1 MKRLTVNR
9 VAGAGVRANLR
20 EYLGLSAGI
29 LAAIFL
35 TCTVVLTLL
44 AVYDGREAE
53 LERKYGRQDAF
64 VYDAGP
70 ETGAELLRQGLAA
83 ETGTLYYLGRSGDC
97 AVGYYDAGGA
107 ALANRQLWSGRMPT
121 APGELAVELELLDK
135 LFPEAEL
142 GDSVSLEIQPIDGAK
157 ETRTYTLVGVV
168 LSQGQ
173 LSDEELR
180 ADLPKRE
187 NVGLPQ
193 LFVSAAEPPF
203 ATGRNLRILLLR
215 YAKGVTLNDVTAAAG
230 GLPVFRISLWGWF
243 YFGPAEHMEDM
254 GTLEYLANYEGFGI
268 LILLLGGSL
277 LLFSMLGV
285 AAALGSQLSRK
296 REEIAMLRAVGATRR
311 QIRRIFGR
319 ESLLLA
325 LLLSPLGVGAAVL
338 AVYGLCTLA
347 PDSLRFWLPPLALI
361 PMLALSFLFVLLASF
376 LPLLRASRTR
386 PMSLIRDTETLRKA
400 KRFRPKASF
409 RPARLMA
416 LRRLRLHPV
425 RQLGICLLTG
435 LLCLMSFAGVL
446 LGGEAIRAILP
457 RENEP
462 DLYLYGG
469 ADMIGFGM
477 PDDLRTSLPLISL
490 SEADL
495 AQIRALPG
503 VSALRTRYRTVVLL
517 TDRPEG
523 NYLEQ
528 CAKNT
533 IFYTFNQSGADA
545 PGVRAAMELLELETP
560 PFALPVL
567 LTDEPERYVPNLTA
581 GAIDRAAL
589 DAGREVLLCL
599 PDYYVGRNEYGDPA
613 ISMMPQPADEGW
625 LHISNDS
632 FASGQVLSLC
642 QLCDDPE
649 ADDHLASRS
658 EAEYLCLYRQAE
670 RCQATVKVG
679 GLISSQFVGV
689 EPRNGYQEPQLITT
703 PAGFRALGLR
713 LGVLEDIN
721 VFLKPGT
728 DEATCAYDFGRLERI
743 AARVGTLNVYNN
755 AAGRAE
761 NRQKGQAGLIAIAA
775 IVGLLIWFSVR
786 VVAGTGIRQ
795 MEAERRT
802 IGTLRA
808 VGMSGSVLRA
818 GYGLQSAIQVGVGWL
833 LAAAVCLLLSTKI
846 VENTV
851 KETLPLAFLSQLL
864 IALLTALLCW
874 ASIAR
879 RSRRL
884 LRRSV
889 IENIREV
896 G

>member
-53 LERKYGRQDAF
+53 LEREYGRQDAF

-107 ALANRQLWSGRMPT
+107 ALANRQLWSGRMPE
-121 APGELAVELELLDK
+121 APGELALELDLLDK

-142 GDSVSLEIQPIDGAK
+142 GDSVSLEIQPIEGAK

-180 ADLPKRE
+180 ASLPKRE

-215 YAKGVTLNDVTAAAG
+215 FAKGAGLNDVTAAAG
-230 GLPVFRISLWGWF
+230 GRPVFRISLWGWF
-243 YFGPAEHMEDM
+243 YFGPAQHMEDM
-254 GTLEYLANYEGFGI
+254 GTLEYLANYDGFGV
-268 LILLLGGSL
+268 LALLLGGSL

-285 AAALGSQLSRK
+285 TAALGSQLSRK

-338 AVYGLCTLA
+338 AVRGLCTLV

-361 PMLALSFLFVLLASF
+361 PMLALSFLFILLASF

-400 KRFRPKASF
+400 RRFRPKAVF

-425 RQLGICLLTG
+425 RQLGICLLTW

-462 DLYLYGG
+462 DLYLYDG
-469 ADMIGFGM
+469 ANEIVFAM
-477 PDDLRTSLPLISL
+477 PDDLRTPIPLISL
-490 SEADL
+490 SDADL

-503 VSALRTRYRTVVLL
+503 VSSLRTQYRTTVLL
-517 TDRPEG
+517 TDQPEG
-523 NYLEQ
+523 DYLGQ
-528 CAKNT
+528 CAKNG
-533 IFYTFNQSGADA
+533 IFYTANESGADA
-545 PGVRAAMELLELETP
+545 PGVRAAMELLDLETP
-560 PFALPVL
+560 PFTLSVL
-567 LTDEPERYVPNLTA
+567 LTDEPERYTQNLTD

-589 DAGREVLLCL
+589 DDGREVLLSL
-599 PDYYVGRNEYGDPA
+599 PDYYVGKNEYGDPA

-625 LHISNDS
+625 LHITNDS
-632 FASGQVLSLC
+632 FLPGQMLSLC
-642 QLCDDPE
+642 QLCAE
-649 ADDHLASRS
+649 AEDGATTRS
-658 EAEYLCLYRQAE
+658 KAEYLSLYRQAE

-679 GLISSQFVGV
+679 GLISSLFVGDG
-689 EPRNGYQEPQLITT
+689 PIYGYQEPQLITT

-743 AARVGTLNVYNN
+743 AARVGTLNVYNQIKD
-755 AAGRAE
+755 RAE
-761 NRQKGQAGLIAIAA
+761 SRRKGQAGLIAIAA
-775 IVGLLIWFSVR
+775 VVGLLIWFSVR

-818 GYGLQSAIQVGVGWL
+818 GYGLQSAVQVGVGWL
-833 LAAAVCLLLSTKI
+833 LAAVVCLLVSMRI

-851 KETLPLAFLSQLL
+851 RETLPLAFLAQLL

>member
-9 VAGAGVRANLR
+9 VAGAGVRANLW
-20 EYLGLSAGI
+20 EYLGLSAGT

-64 VYDAGP
+64 VYDARP

-83 ETGTLYYLGRSGDC
+83 ETGMLYYLGRSGDC

-107 ALANRQLWSGRMPT
+107 ALANRQLWSGRMPE
-121 APGELAVELELLDK
+121 APGELALELDLLDK

-142 GDSVSLEIQPIDGAK
+142 GDSVSLEIQPIEGAK

-180 ADLPKRE
+180 ASLPKRE

-215 YAKGVTLNDVTAAAG
+215 FAKGAGLNDVTAAAG

-254 GTLEYLANYEGFGI
+254 GTLEYLANYDGFGV
-268 LILLLGGSL
+268 LALLLGGSL

-285 AAALGSQLSRK
+285 TAALGSQLSRK

-338 AVYGLCTLA
+338 AVYGLCRLA

-361 PMLALSFLFVLLASF
+361 PMLALSFLFILLASF

-400 KRFRPKASF
+400 RRFRPKAVF

-425 RQLGICLLTG
+425 RQLGICLLTW

-462 DLYLYGG
+462 DLYLYDG
-469 ADMIGFGM
+469 ANEIVFAM

-503 VSALRTRYRTVVLL
+503 VSSLRTQYRTTVLL
-517 TDRPEG
+517 TDQPEG
-523 NYLEQ
+523 GYLGQ
-528 CAKNT
+528 CAKNG
-533 IFYTFNQSGADA
+533 IFYTANQSGADA
-545 PGVRAAMELLELETP
+545 PGVRAAMELLDLETP
-560 PFALPVL
+560 PYTLSVL
-567 LTDEPERYVPNLTA
+567 LTDEPERYTQNLTD

-589 DAGREVLLCL
+589 DDGREVLLSL

-625 LHISNDS
+625 LHITNDS
-632 FASGQVLSLC
+632 FLPGQMLSLC
-642 QLCDDPE
+642 QLCAE
-649 ADDHLASRS
+649 AEDGATTRS
-658 EAEYLCLYRQAE
+658 KAEYLNLYRQAE
-670 RCQATVKVG
+670 HCQATVKVG
-679 GLISSQFVGV
+679 GLISSLFVGDG
-689 EPRNGYQEPQLITT
+689 PIYGYQEPQLITT

-713 LGVLEDIN
+713 LGVLELTN
-721 VFLKPGT
+721 VYLEPGT

-743 AARVGTLNVYNN
+743 AARLGNLHVYNQIE
-755 AAGRAE
+755 ARAE
-761 NRQKGQAGLIAIAA
+761 SRQKGQAGLIAIAA
-775 IVGLLIWFSVR
+775 VVGLLIWFSVR

-818 GYGLQSAIQVGVGWL
+818 GYGLQSAVQVGVGWL
-833 LAAAVCLLLSTKI
+833 LAAVVCLLVSMRI

-851 KETLPLAFLSQLL
+851 RETLPLAFLAQLL
-864 IALLTALLCW
+864 VALLTALLCW

>member
-107 ALANRQLWSGRMPT
+107 ALANRQLWSGRMPE
-121 APGELAVELELLDK
+121 APGELALELDLLDK

-157 ETRTYTLVGVV
+157 ETRSYTLVGVV
-168 LSQGQ
+168 LSQGS
-173 LSDEELR
+173 LSDEELQT
-180 ADLPKRE
+180 ALPKRE

-203 ATGRNLRILLLR
+203 ATGRALRILLLR

-254 GTLEYLANYEGFGI
+254 GTLEYLANYDGFGV
-268 LILLLGGSL
+268 LALLLGGSL

-285 AAALGSQLSRK
+285 TAALGSQLSRK

-400 KRFRPKASF
+400 RRFRPKALF

-416 LRRLRLHPV
+416 LRRLGLHPV

-457 RENEP
+457 KEDEP
-462 DLYLYGG
+462 DLYLYDG
-469 ADMIGFGM
+469 ADTIVFAM
-477 PDDLRTSLPLISL
+477 PDDLRTSIPLISL
-490 SEADL
+490 SDADL
-495 AQIRALPG
+495 AQIRVLPG
-503 VSALRTRYRTVVLL
+503 VSSLRTQYRTVVLL

-523 NYLEQ
+523 DYLEQ
-528 CAKNT
+528 CAKSG
-533 IFYTFNQSGADA
+533 IFLMSNRSGANA

-560 PFALPVL
+560 PFTLPVL
-567 LTDEPERYVPNLTA
+567 LTDEPERYAPNLTA

-589 DAGREVLLCL
+589 DAGQEVLLCL
-599 PDYYVGRNEYGDPA
+599 PDYYVGKNEHGNA
-613 ISMMPQPADEGW
+613 IAMMPQYAEEGW

-632 FASGQVLSLC
+632 FLPGQALSLC
-642 QLCDDPE
+642 QLCAE
-649 ADDHLASRS
+649 AEDGATTRS
-658 EAEYLCLYRQAE
+658 KAEYLNLYRQAE

-679 GLISSQFVGV
+679 GLLSSLFVGV
-689 EPRNGYQEPQLITT
+689 EPIYGYQEPQLITT
-703 PAGFRALGLR
+703 PAGFRAMGLR
-713 LGVLEDIN
+713 LGKLFDLD
-721 VFLKPGT
+721 VFLEPGT

-743 AARVGTLNVYNN
+743 AARGGTLYVYNQIE
-755 AAGRAE
+755 ARAE
-761 NRQKGQAGLIAIAA
+761 SRRKGQAGLIAIAA
-775 IVGLLIWFSVR
+775 VVGLLIWFSVR

-833 LAAAVCLLLSTKI
+833 LAAVVCLLLTMRI

-851 KETLPLAFLSQLL
+851 RETLPLAFLAQLL
-864 IALLTALLCW
+864 VALLTALLCQ
-874 ASIAR
+874 AAIAR

>member
-1 MKRLTVNR
+1 MKKLTLNR

-53 LERKYGRQDAF
+53 LDRKYGRQDAF

-70 ETGAELLRQGLAA
+70 ETGAELLRQSLAA
-83 ETGTLYYLGRSGDC
+83 ETGTLYYLARSGDC

-107 ALANRQLWSGRMPT
+107 ALANRQLWSGRMPE

-135 LFPEAEL
+135 LFPQAEL
-142 GDSVSLEIQPIDGAK
+142 GDSVSLELQPIDGAK
-157 ETRTYTLVGVV
+157 ETRSYTLVGVV

-180 ADLPKRE
+180 ASLPKRE

-203 ATGRNLRILLLR
+203 ATGRAVRILLLR
-215 YAKGVTLNDVTAAAG
+215 FAKGVTLNDVTAAAG

-243 YFGPAEHMEDM
+243 YFGPAQHVEDM
-254 GTLEYLANYEGFGI
+254 GTLEYLANYDGFGV
-268 LILLLGGSL
+268 LALLLGGSL

-285 AAALGSQLSRK
+285 TAALGSQLSRK

-338 AVYGLCTLA
+338 AVRGLCTLA

-361 PMLALSFLFVLLASF
+361 PMLALSFLFILLASF
-376 LPLLRASRTR
+376 LPLLRASRTG
-386 PMSLIRDTETLRKA
+386 PMGLIRDVETLRKA

-446 LGGEAIRAILP
+446 VGGEAIRAILP

-462 DLYLYGG
+462 DLHLYDG
-469 ADMIGFGM
+469 ANRIVFVI

-503 VSALRTRYRTVVLL
+503 VSSLRRQYRTTVLL

-523 NYLEQ
+523 DYLEQ
-528 CAKNT
+528 CAKNG
-533 IFYTFNQSGADA
+533 IFYTANESGADA
-545 PGVRAAMELLELETP
+545 PGVRAAMELLDLETQ
-560 PFALPVL
+560 PFTLSVL
-567 LTDEPERYVPNLTA
+567 LTDEPERYLPNLTD

-589 DAGREVLLCL
+589 DDGREVLLSL

-625 LHISNDS
+625 LHITNDS
-632 FASGQVLSLC
+632 FLPGQALSLC
-642 QLCDDPE
+642 QFCDE
-649 ADDHLASRS
+649 AEDGAPVSRS
-658 EAEYLCLYRQAE
+658 KAEYLRLYQQAE
-670 RCQATVKVG
+670 RCQAAVKVG
-679 GLISSQFVGV
+679 GLISSLLVGV
-689 EPRNGYQEPQLITT
+689 ETIYGYQEPQLITT
-703 PAGFRALGLR
+703 PAGFRAMGLR
-713 LGVLEDIN
+713 LGKLFDLGLFLE
-721 VFLKPGT
+721 PGT

-743 AARVGTLNVYNN
+743 AARVGTLHVYNQIE
-755 AAGRAE
+755 ARAE
-761 NRQKGQAGLIAIAA
+761 SRQKGQAGLIAIAA
-775 IVGLLIWFSVR
+775 VVGLLIWFSVR

-808 VGMSGSVLRA
+808 LGMSGGVLRA
-818 GYGLQSAIQVGVGWL
+818 GYGLQNAIQVGVGWL
-833 LAAAVCLLLSTKI
+833 LAAAVCLLLSMRI

-851 KETLPLAFLSQLL
+851 KETLPLAFLAQLL

>member
-53 LERKYGRQDAF
+53 LEREYGRQDAF

-70 ETGAELLRQGLAA
+70 ETEAELLRQGLAA

-107 ALANRQLWSGRMPT
+107 ALANRQLWSGRMPE
-121 APGELAVELELLDK
+121 APGELALELELLDK

-142 GDSVSLEIQPIDGAK
+142 GDNVSLEIQPIEGAK

-168 LSQGQ
+168 LSQGS

-193 LFVSAAEPPF
+193 LFVSASEPPF
-203 ATGRNLRILLLR
+203 ATGRTLRILLLR
-215 YAKGVTLNDVTAAAG
+215 FANGVTLNDVTAAAG
-230 GLPVFRISLWGWF
+230 GLPVFRISIWGWF
-243 YFGPAEHMEDM
+243 YFGPAQHMEDM
-254 GTLEYLANYEGFGI
+254 GTLEYLANFDGFGV
-268 LILLLGGSL
+268 LILLLGVSL

-285 AAALGSQLSRK
+285 TAALGSQLSRK

-325 LLLSPLGVGAAVL
+325 LLLAPLGVGAAVL
-338 AVYGLCTLA
+338 AVRGLCTLA

-361 PMLALSFLFVLLASF
+361 PMLALSFLFILLASF

-400 KRFRPKASF
+400 RRFRPKPSF

-462 DLYLYGG
+462 DFSATNG
-469 ADMIGFGM
+469 DNETGFVM

-490 SEADL
+490 SDADL

-503 VSALRTRYRTVVLL
+503 VSSLRTQYRTVVLL
-517 TDRPEG
+517 TDQPEG
-523 NYLEQ
+523 DYLGQ
-528 CAKNT
+528 CAKNA
-533 IFYTFNQSGADA
+533 IFYMFNQSGANA
-545 PGVRAAMELLELETP
+545 PGVRAAMELLDLETP

-599 PDYYVGRNEYGDPA
+599 PDYYMGKNEYGDA

-632 FASGQVLSLC
+632 FLPGQALSLC
-642 QLCDDPE
+642 QLCAE
-649 ADDHLASRS
+649 AEDGGTTRS
-658 EAEYLCLYRQAE
+658 KAEYLALYRQAE

-679 GLISSQFVGV
+679 GLISSLYVGAKTIY
-689 EPRNGYQEPQLITT
+689 GYQEPQLVTT

-713 LGVLEDIN
+713 LGVLEEIN
-721 VFLKPGT
+721 VFLEPGT

-743 AARVGTLNVYNN
+743 AARVGTLHVYNRIE
-755 AAGRAE
+755 ARAE
-761 NRQKGQAGLIAIAA
+761 SRQKGEAGLIAIAA
-775 IVGLLIWFSVR
+775 VVGLLIWFSVR

-818 GYGLQSAIQVGVGWL
+818 GYGLQSAVQVGVGWL
-833 LAAAVCLLLSTKI
+833 LAAVVCLPVSTLI

-851 KETLPLAFLSQLL
+851 KETLPLAFLAQLL
-864 IALLTALLCW
+864 VALLTALLCW

>member
-1 MKRLTVNR
+1 MKKLTLNR
-9 VAGAGVRANLR
+9 VAGAGIRANR
-20 EYLGLSAGI
+20 RDYLGLGAGI
-29 LAAIFL
+29 LAAIIL

-44 AVYDGREAE
+44 AVYDGHEAKLDREF
-53 LERKYGRQDAF
+53 GRQDAF

-70 ETGAELLRQGLAA
+70 ETGASLRRQGLAS
-83 ETGTLYYLGRSGDC
+83 ETGTLYYLGRSEDC

-121 APGELAVELELLDK
+121 APGELAVELDLLDK

-168 LSQGQ
+168 LSQGE
-173 LSDEELR
+173 LSDEKLR
-180 ADLPKRE
+180 TDFPKRE

-203 ATGRNLRILLLR
+203 ATGRTVRILLLR
-215 YAKGVTLNDVTAAAG
+215 FANGAGLNEVTAAAG
-230 GLPVFRISLWGWF
+230 GLPVFRISIWGWF

-254 GTLEYLANYEGFGI
+254 GTLEYLASYDGFGFGI

-285 AAALGSQLSRK
+285 TAALGSQLSRK

-338 AVYGLCTLA
+338 AVRGLCALA
-347 PDSLRFWLPPLALI
+347 PDSLRFWLPSLALI

-400 KRFRPKASF
+400 RRFRPKAHF

-462 DLYLYGG
+462 DLSAMNG
-469 ADMIGFGM
+469 DHETVFGVT
-477 PDDLRTSLPLISL
+477 DDLRTPIPLISL
-490 SEADL
+490 SDADL

-503 VSALRTRYRTVVLL
+503 VSSLRTQYRTVVLL

-528 CAKNT
+528 CAKNGIYFST
-533 IFYTFNQSGADA
+533 NRSSADS
-545 PGVRAAMELLELETP
+545 PGVRAAMKLLDLDAP
-560 PFALPVL
+560 PVTLPVL
-567 LTDEPERYVPNLTA
+567 LTDEPERYAPNLTD

-625 LHISNDS
+625 LHISNDA

-642 QLCDDPE
+642 Q
-649 ADDHLASRS
+649 
-658 EAEYLCLYRQAE
+658 
-670 RCQATVKVG
+670 
-679 GLISSQFVGV
+679 
-689 EPRNGYQEPQLITT
+689 
-703 PAGFRALGLR
+703 
-713 LGVLEDIN
+713 
-721 VFLKPGT
+721 
-728 DEATCAYDFGRLERI
+728 
-743 AARVGTLNVYNN
+743 
-755 AAGRAE
+755 
-761 NRQKGQAGLIAIAA
+761 
-775 IVGLLIWFSVR
+775 
-786 VVAGTGIRQ
+786 
-795 MEAERRT
+795 
-802 IGTLRA
+802 
-808 VGMSGSVLRA
+808 
-818 GYGLQSAIQVGVGWL
+818 
-833 LAAAVCLLLSTKI
+833 
-846 VENTV
+846 
-851 KETLPLAFLSQLL
+851 
-864 IALLTALLCW
+864 
-874 ASIAR
+874 
-879 RSRRL
+879 
-884 LRRSV
+884 
-889 IENIREV
+889 
-896 G
+896 

>member
-53 LERKYGRQDAF
+53 LEREYGRQDAF

-107 ALANRQLWSGRMPT
+107 ALANRQLWSGRMPE
-121 APGELAVELELLDK
+121 APGELALELDLLDK

-142 GDSVSLEIQPIDGAK
+142 GDSVSLEIQPIEGAK

-173 LSDEELR
+173 LSDESLR
-180 ADLPKRE
+180 ASLSNRE

-203 ATGRNLRILLLR
+203 ATGRALRILLLR

-254 GTLEYLANYEGFGI
+254 GTLEYLANYDGFGV
-268 LILLLGGSL
+268 LALLLGGSL

-285 AAALGSQLSRK
+285 TAALGSQLSRK

-325 LLLSPLGVGAAVL
+325 LLLTPLGVGAAVL

-361 PMLALSFLFVLLASF
+361 PMLALSFLFILLASF

-400 KRFRPKASF
+400 RRFRPKAVF

-425 RQLGICLLTG
+425 RQLGICLLTW

-462 DLYLYGG
+462 DLYLYDG
-469 ADMIGFGM
+469 ANEIVFAM
-477 PDDLRTSLPLISL
+477 PDDLRTPIPLISL
-490 SEADL
+490 SDADL

-503 VSALRTRYRTVVLL
+503 VSSLRTQYRTTVLL
-517 TDRPEG
+517 TDQPEG
-523 NYLEQ
+523 DYLGQ
-528 CAKNT
+528 CAKNG
-533 IFYTFNQSGADA
+533 IFYTANESGADA
-545 PGVRAAMELLELETP
+545 PGVRAAMELLDLETP
-560 PFALPVL
+560 PFTLSVL
-567 LTDEPERYVPNLTA
+567 LTDEPERYTQNLTD

-589 DAGREVLLCL
+589 DDGREVLLSL

-625 LHISNDS
+625 LHITNDS
-632 FASGQVLSLC
+632 FLPGQMLSLC
-642 QLCDDPE
+642 QLCAE
-649 ADDHLASRS
+649 AEDGATTRS
-658 EAEYLCLYRQAE
+658 KAEYLSLYRQAE

-679 GLISSQFVGV
+679 GLISSLFVGDG
-689 EPRNGYQEPQLITT
+689 PIYGYQEPQLITT

-713 LGVLEDIN
+713 LGVLELTN
-721 VFLKPGT
+721 VFLEPGT

-743 AARVGTLNVYNN
+743 AARLGNLHVYNMIE
-755 AAGRAE
+755 ARAE
-761 NRQKGQAGLIAIAA
+761 SRQKGQAGLIAIAA
-775 IVGLLIWFSVR
+775 VVGLLIWFSVR

-818 GYGLQSAIQVGVGWL
+818 GYGLQSAVQVGVGWL
-833 LAAAVCLLLSTKI
+833 LAAVVCLLLTMRI

-851 KETLPLAFLSQLL
+851 RETLPLAFLAQLL
-864 IALLTALLCW
+864 VALLTALLCQ
-874 ASIAR
+874 AAIAR

>member
-1 MKRLTVNR
+1 MKQLTINR

-44 AVYDGREAE
+44 AVYAGREAE
-53 LERKYGRQDAF
+53 LEREYGRQDAF

-83 ETGTLYYLGRSGDC
+83 ETGTLYYLGRGGDC

-107 ALANRQLWSGRMPT
+107 ALANRQLWSGRMPE
-121 APGELAVELELLDK
+121 APGELALELELLDK

-157 ETRTYTLVGVV
+157 ETRSYTLVGVV
-168 LSQGQ
+168 LGQGQ
-173 LSDEELR
+173 LSDEELHTQ
-180 ADLPKRE
+180 LPGHE

-203 ATGRNLRILLLR
+203 ATGRAVRILLLR
-215 YAKGVTLNDVTAAAG
+215 FAKGAGLNEVTAAAG

-243 YFGPAEHMEDM
+243 YFGPDEHMEDM
-254 GTLEYLANYEGFGI
+254 GTLEYLANYDGFGV
-268 LILLLGGSL
+268 LDLLLGGSL

-285 AAALGSQLSRK
+285 TAALGSQLSRK
-296 REEIAMLRAVGATRR
+296 REEIAMLRAVCATRR

-325 LLLSPLGVGAAVL
+325 LLLAPLGVGAAVL

-416 LRRLRLHPV
+416 LRRLRLHPI

-457 RENEP
+457 REDEP
-462 DLYLYGG
+462 DLFAMNG
-469 ADMIGFGM
+469 DNETGFLL
-477 PDDLRTSLPLISL
+477 PDDLRTALPLISL

-495 AQIRALPG
+495 AQLRALPG
-503 VSALRTRYRTVVLL
+503 VSALRTQYRTVVLL
-517 TDRPEG
+517 TEQPEG
-523 NYLEQ
+523 DYLGQ
-528 CAKNT
+528 CAKNW
-533 IFYTFNQSGADA
+533 IFYTSNQSGADA
-545 PGVRAAMELLELETP
+545 PGVRAAMEVLELETP

-567 LTDEPERYVPNLTA
+567 LTDEPERYAPNLTA
-581 GAIDRAAL
+581 GAIDRAVL

-625 LHISNDS
+625 LHITNDS
-632 FASGQVLSLC
+632 FLPGQMLSLC
-642 QLCDDPE
+642 QLCAE
-649 ADDHLASRS
+649 AEDGATTRS
-658 EAEYLCLYRQAE
+658 KAEYLNLYRQAE

-679 GLISSQFVGV
+679 GLISSLFVGDG
-689 EPRNGYQEPQLITT
+689 PIYGYQEPQLITT

-713 LGVLEDIN
+713 LGVLELTN
-721 VFLKPGT
+721 VYLEPGT

-743 AARVGTLNVYNN
+743 AARVGTLHVYNRME
-755 AAGRAE
+755 ARAE
-761 NRQKGQAGLIAIAA
+761 SRRKGQAGLIAIAA
-775 IVGLLIWFSVR
+775 VVGLLIWFSVR

-808 VGMSGSVLRA
+808 LGMSGSVLRA

-851 KETLPLAFLSQLL
+851 RETIPLAFLAQLL
-864 IALLTALLCW
+864 VALLAALLCW

>member
-44 AVYDGREAE
+44 AAYHGHEAK

-107 ALANRQLWSGRMPT
+107 ALANRQLWSGRMPE
-121 APGELAVELELLDK
+121 APGELALELDLLDK

-142 GDSVSLEIQPIDGAK
+142 GDSVSLEIQPIEGAK

-173 LSDEELR
+173 LSDESLR
-180 ADLPKRE
+180 TDLPNRE

-193 LFVSAAEPPF
+193 LFVSASEPPF
-203 ATGRNLRILLLR
+203 ATGRTLRILLLR
-215 YAKGVTLNDVTAAAG
+215 FANGVWLNEVTAAAG
-230 GLPVFRISLWGWF
+230 GLPVFRISIWGWF
-243 YFGPAEHMEDM
+243 YFGPAQHMEDM
-254 GTLEYLANYEGFGI
+254 GTLEYLANYDGFGI

-285 AAALGSQLSRK
+285 TAALGSQLSRK

-338 AVYGLCTLA
+338 AVRGLCTLV

-361 PMLALSFLFVLLASF
+361 PMLALSFLFILLASF

-400 KRFRPKASF
+400 RRFRPKALS

-457 RENEP
+457 RENDP
-462 DLYLYGG
+462 DFSATNG
-469 ADMIGFGM
+469 DKETGFGL
-477 PDDLRTSLPLISL
+477 PDDLRTAIPLISL
-490 SEADL
+490 SDADL

-503 VSALRTRYRTVVLL
+503 VSSLRTEYRTVVLL

-523 NYLEQ
+523 GYLGQ
-528 CAKNT
+528 CAKNG
-533 IFYTFNQSGADA
+533 IFYTSNQSGADA
-545 PGVRAAMELLELETP
+545 PGVRAAMELLDLETP
-560 PFALPVL
+560 PFTLPVL
-567 LTDEPERYVPNLTA
+567 LTDEPERYAPNLTA
-581 GAIDRAAL
+581 GSIDRAAL
-589 DAGREVLLCL
+589 DAGREVLLSL
-599 PDYYVGRNEYGDPA
+599 PDYYVGKNEYA

-625 LHISNDS
+625 LHISNDT
-632 FASGQVLSLC
+632 FLPGQALSLC
-642 QLCDDPE
+642 QLCAE
-649 ADDHLASRS
+649 AEDGATARS
-658 EAEYLCLYRQAE
+658 KAEYLRLYQQAE

-679 GLISSQFVGV
+679 GLISSLYVGAKTIY
-689 EPRNGYQEPQLITT
+689 GYQEPHLVTT

-713 LGVLEDIN
+713 LGILDQTD
-721 VFLKPGT
+721 VFLEPGT

-743 AARVGTLNVYNN
+743 AARGGTLYVYNWIE
-755 AAGRAE
+755 ARAE
-761 NRQKGQAGLIAIAA
+761 SRQKGEAGLIAIAA
-775 IVGLLIWFSVR
+775 VLGLLIWFSVR

-818 GYGLQSAIQVGVGWL
+818 GYGLQSAVQVGVGWL
-833 LAAAVCLLLSTKI
+833 LAAVACLPVSMQI
-846 VENTV
+846 VENTM
-851 KETLPLAFLSQLL
+851 KETLPLAFLAQLL

>member
-1 MKRLTVNR
+1 MKKLTLNR
-9 VAGAGVRANLR
+9 VAGAGIRANR
-20 EYLGLSAGI
+20 RDYLGLCAGI

-44 AVYDGREAE
+44 AVYDGHEAQLDREF
-53 LERKYGRQDAF
+53 GRQDAF

-70 ETGAELLRQGLAA
+70 ETGASLRRQGLAS
-83 ETGTLYYLGRSGDC
+83 ETGTLYYLGRSEDC

-121 APGELAVELELLDK
+121 APGELAVELDLLDK

-168 LSQGQ
+168 LSQGE

-180 ADLPKRE
+180 TDFPKRE

-193 LFVSAAEPPF
+193 IFVSAAEPPF
-203 ATGRNLRILLLR
+203 ATGRTVRILLLR
-215 YAKGVTLNDVTAAAG
+215 FANGAGLNEVTAAAG
-230 GLPVFRISLWGWF
+230 GRPVFRISLWGWF
-243 YFGPAEHMEDM
+243 YFGPAQHMEDM
-254 GTLEYLANYEGFGI
+254 GTLEYLANYDSFGV
-268 LILLLGGSL
+268 LALLLGGSL

-285 AAALGSQLSRK
+285 TAALSSQLSRK

-325 LLLSPLGVGAAVL
+325 LLL
-338 AVYGLCTLA
+338 GLPKGRVFGTGTGL
-347 PDSLRFWLPPLALI
+347 DLTLI

-446 LGGEAIRAILP
+446 LGEEAIRAILP
-457 RENEP
+457 KEDEP
-462 DLYLYGG
+462 DLYLYDG

-477 PDDLRTSLPLISL
+477 PDDLRTSIPLISL

-503 VSALRTRYRTVVLL
+503 VSTLRTQYRTVILL
-517 TDRPEG
+517 TGKPEG
-523 NYLEQ
+523 DYLEQ
-528 CAKNT
+528 CAKNG
-533 IFYTFNQSGADA
+533 IFFMSNQSGASA

-560 PFALPVL
+560 PFSLSVL
-567 LTDEPERYVPNLTA
+567 LTDEPERYAPNLTA

-599 PDYYVGRNEYGDPA
+599 PDYYLGKNEYGNA

-632 FASGQVLSLC
+632 FLPGQSLSLC
-642 QLCDDPE
+642 QLCAE
-649 ADDHLASRS
+649 AEDGGTTRS
-658 EAEYLCLYRQAE
+658 KAEYLSLYRQGG
-670 RCQATVKVG
+670 RCRATREGGRADQLHVCGRRNNLRLSGAAAHHDPG
-679 GLISSQFVGV
+679 GLPG
-689 EPRNGYQEPQLITT
+689 PGA
-703 PAGFRALGLR
+703 PAGRPRGNQRVPEARHRRGDLR
-713 LGVLEDIN
+713 L
-721 VFLKPGT
+721 
-728 DEATCAYDFGRLERI
+728 
-743 AARVGTLNVYNN
+743 
-755 AAGRAE
+755 
-761 NRQKGQAGLIAIAA
+761 
-775 IVGLLIWFSVR
+775 
-786 VVAGTGIRQ
+786 
-795 MEAERRT
+795 
-802 IGTLRA
+802 
-808 VGMSGSVLRA
+808 
-818 GYGLQSAIQVGVGWL
+818 
-833 LAAAVCLLLSTKI
+833 
-846 VENTV
+846 
-851 KETLPLAFLSQLL
+851 
-864 IALLTALLCW
+864 
-874 ASIAR
+874 
-879 RSRRL
+879 
-884 LRRSV
+884 
-889 IENIREV
+889 
-896 G
+896 

>member
-107 ALANRQLWSGRMPT
+107 ALANRQLWSGRMPE
-121 APGELAVELELLDK
+121 APGELALELDLLDK

-142 GDSVSLEIQPIDGAK
+142 GDSVSLEIQPIEGAK
-157 ETRTYTLVGVV
+157 ETRSFTLVGVV
-168 LSQGQ
+168 LSQGR

-193 LFVSAAEPPF
+193 LFVSASEPPF
-203 ATGRNLRILLLR
+203 ATGRAVRILLLR
-215 YAKGVTLNDVTAAAG
+215 YAKGTGLNDVTAAAG

-254 GTLEYLANYEGFGI
+254 GTLEYLANYDGFGV
-268 LILLLGGSL
+268 LALLLGGSL

-285 AAALGSQLSRK
+285 TAALGSQLSRK

-361 PMLALSFLFVLLASF
+361 PMLALSFLFILLASF

-477 PDDLRTSLPLISL
+477 PDDLRTSIPLRAL

-503 VSALRTRYRTVVLL
+503 VSSLRTRYRTVVLL

-528 CAKNT
+528 CAKNA
-533 IFYTFNQSGADA
+533 IFYMFNQSGANA
-545 PGVRAAMELLELETP
+545 PGVRAAMELLDLETP

-599 PDYYVGRNEYGDPA
+599 PDYYVGKNEYGDPA
-613 ISMMPQPADEGW
+613 ISMMPQPAEEGW

-632 FASGQVLSLC
+632 FLPGQALSLC
-642 QLCDDPE
+642 QLCDE
-649 ADDHLASRS
+649 AEDGATTRS
-658 EAEYLCLYRQAE
+658 KAEYLSLYRQAE
-670 RCQATVKVG
+670 RCQATVKLG
-679 GLISSQFVGV
+679 GVISSLFVGV
-689 EPRNGYQEPQLITT
+689 EPRYGYQEPQLITT

-743 AARVGTLNVYNN
+743 AARVGTLNVYNQIKD
-755 AAGRAE
+755 RAE
-761 NRQKGQAGLIAIAA
+761 SRRKGQAGLIAIAA
-775 IVGLLIWFSVR
+775 VVGLLIWFSVR

-818 GYGLQSAIQVGVGWL
+818 GYGLQSAVQVGVGWL
-833 LAAAVCLLLSTKI
+833 LAAVVCLLVSMRI

-851 KETLPLAFLSQLL
+851 RETLPLAFLAQLL

>member
-1 MKRLTVNR
+1 MKKLTLNR

-53 LERKYGRQDAF
+53 LDRKYGRQDAF

-83 ETGTLYYLGRSGDC
+83 ETGTLYYLARSGDC

-135 LFPEAEL
+135 LFPQAEL
-142 GDSVSLEIQPIDGAK
+142 GDSVSLELQPIDGAK
-157 ETRTYTLVGVV
+157 ETRSYTLVGVV
-168 LSQGQ
+168 LSQGE

-180 ADLPKRE
+180 ASLPKRE

-203 ATGRNLRILLLR
+203 ATGRKLRILLLR
-215 YAKGVTLNDVTAAAG
+215 FAEGVTLNDVTAAAG

-243 YFGPAEHMEDM
+243 YFGPAQHVEDM
-254 GTLEYLANYEGFGI
+254 GTLEYLANYDGFGV
-268 LILLLGGSL
+268 LALLLGGSL

-285 AAALGSQLSRK
+285 TAALGSQLSRK

-325 LLLSPLGVGAAVL
+325 LLLSPLSVGAAVL
-338 AVYGLCTLA
+338 AVRGLCALA

-361 PMLALSFLFVLLASF
+361 PMLALSFLFILLASF
-376 LPLLRASRTR
+376 LPLLRASRTG
-386 PMSLIRDTETLRKA
+386 PMGLIRDVETLRKA

-457 RENEP
+457 KANEP
-462 DLYLYGG
+462 DLSLYNG
-469 ADMIGFGM
+469 AAEIVFVM
-477 PDDLRTSLPLISL
+477 PDDLRTPIPLISP
-490 SEADL
+490 SDADL

-503 VSALRTRYRTVVLL
+503 VSSLRRQYRTVVLL

-523 NYLEQ
+523 DYLEQ
-528 CAKNT
+528 CAKNG
-533 IFYTFNQSGADA
+533 IFFTSNQSGADA
-545 PGVRAAMELLELETP
+545 PGVRAAMELLDLETP

-567 LTDEPERYVPNLTA
+567 LTDEPERYLPNLSA

-599 PDYYVGRNEYGDPA
+599 PDYYVGKNEYGDTA
-613 ISMMPQPADEGW
+613 ISMMPQPAEEGW
-625 LHISNDS
+625 VRISNDA
-632 FASGQVLSLC
+632 FEPGQLLSLC
-642 QLCDDPE
+642 QLCAE
-649 ADDHLASRS
+649 AEDGGTTRS
-658 EAEYLCLYRQAE
+658 KAEYLRLYQQAE

-689 EPRNGYQEPQLITT
+689 ETIYGYKEPQLITT

-713 LGVLEDIN
+713 LGKLFDLDLFLE
-721 VFLKPGT
+721 PGT
-728 DEATCAYDFGRLERI
+728 DEATCAYDVGRLERI
-743 AARVGTLNVYNN
+743 AARVGTLYVYNQIE
-755 AAGRAE
+755 ARAE
-761 NRQKGQAGLIAIAA
+761 SRQKGQAGLIAIAA
-775 IVGLLIWFSVR
+775 VVGLLIWFSVR

-808 VGMSGSVLRA
+808 VGMSGGVLRA
-818 GYGLQSAIQVGVGWL
+818 GYGLQSAVQVGVGWL
-833 LAAAVCLLLSTKI
+833 LAAAVCLLLSTKT

-851 KETLPLAFLSQLL
+851 RETLPLAFLAQLL
-864 IALLTALLCW
+864 VAMLTALLCW

>member
-64 VYDAGP
+64 VYDARP

-83 ETGTLYYLGRSGDC
+83 ETGMLYYLGRSGDC

-107 ALANRQLWSGRMPT
+107 ALANRQLWSGRMPE
-121 APGELAVELELLDK
+121 APGELALELDLLDK

-142 GDSVSLEIQPIDGAK
+142 GDSVSLEIQPIEGAK

-168 LSQGQ
+168 LSQGR
-173 LSDEELR
+173 LSDESLR
-180 ADLPKRE
+180 ASLSNRE

-193 LFVSAAEPPF
+193 LFVSASEPHF
-203 ATGRNLRILLLR
+203 ATGRTLRILLLR
-215 YAKGVTLNDVTAAAG
+215 FANGVGLNEVTAAAG

-243 YFGPAEHMEDM
+243 YFGPAQHMEDM
-254 GTLEYLANYEGFGI
+254 GTLEYLANYDGFGI

-285 AAALGSQLSRK
+285 TAALGSQLSRK

-338 AVYGLCTLA
+338 AVRGLCTLV

-361 PMLALSFLFVLLASF
+361 PMLALSFLFILLASF

-400 KRFRPKASF
+400 RRFRPKAVF

-425 RQLGICLLTG
+425 RQLGICLLTW

-462 DLYLYGG
+462 DLYLYDG
-469 ADMIGFGM
+469 ANEIVFAM
-477 PDDLRTSLPLISL
+477 PDDLRTPIPLISL
-490 SEADL
+490 SDADL

-503 VSALRTRYRTVVLL
+503 VSSLRTQYRTTVLL
-517 TDRPEG
+517 TDQPEG
-523 NYLEQ
+523 DYLGQ
-528 CAKNT
+528 CAKNG
-533 IFYTFNQSGADA
+533 IFYTANESGADA
-545 PGVRAAMELLELETP
+545 PGVRAAMELLDLETP
-560 PFALPVL
+560 PFTLSVL
-567 LTDEPERYVPNLTA
+567 LTDEPERYTQNLTD

-589 DAGREVLLCL
+589 DDGREVLLSL

-625 LHISNDS
+625 LHITNDS
-632 FASGQVLSLC
+632 FLPGQMLSLC
-642 QLCDDPE
+642 QLCAE
-649 ADDHLASRS
+649 AEDGATTRS
-658 EAEYLCLYRQAE
+658 KAEYLSLYRQAE

-679 GLISSQFVGV
+679 GLISSLFVGDG
-689 EPRNGYQEPQLITT
+689 PIYGYQEPQLITT

-713 LGVLEDIN
+713 LGVLELTN
-721 VFLKPGT
+721 VFLEPGT

-743 AARVGTLNVYNN
+743 AARLGNLHVYNMIE
-755 AAGRAE
+755 ARAE
-761 NRQKGQAGLIAIAA
+761 SRQKGQAGLIAIAA
-775 IVGLLIWFSVR
+775 VVGLLIWFSVR

-818 GYGLQSAIQVGVGWL
+818 GYGLQSAVQVGVGWL
-833 LAAAVCLLLSTKI
+833 LAAVVCLLLTMRI

-851 KETLPLAFLSQLL
+851 RETLPLAFLAQLL
-864 IALLTALLCW
+864 VALLTALLCQ
-874 ASIAR
+874 AAIAR

>member
-83 ETGTLYYLGRSGDC
+83 ETGMLYYLGRSGDC

-107 ALANRQLWSGRMPT
+107 ALANRQLWSGRMPE
-121 APGELAVELELLDK
+121 APGELALELDLLDK

-142 GDSVSLEIQPIDGAK
+142 GDSVSLEIQPIEGAK

-180 ADLPKRE
+180 ASLPKRE

-203 ATGRNLRILLLR
+203 ATGRAVRILLLR
-215 YAKGVTLNDVTAAAG
+215 FAKGAGLNDVTAAAG
-230 GLPVFRISLWGWF
+230 GLPVFRISIWGWF
-243 YFGPAEHMEDM
+243 YFGPAQHMEDV
-254 GTLEYLANYEGFGI
+254 GILEYLANYEGFGI
-268 LILLLGGSL
+268 LVLLLCVSL
-277 LLFSMLGV
+277 LLFSILGV
-285 AAALGSQLSRK
+285 TAALGSQLSRK

-338 AVYGLCTLA
+338 AVRGLCTLA

-361 PMLALSFLFVLLASF
+361 PMLALSFLFILLASF

-400 KRFRPKASF
+400 RRFRPKALF

-457 RENEP
+457 KEDEP

-477 PDDLRTSLPLISL
+477 PDDLRTSIPLISL

-503 VSALRTRYRTVVLL
+503 VSALRTRYRTIVLL
-517 TDRPEG
+517 TDQPEG
-523 NYLEQ
+523 DYLEQ
-528 CAKNT
+528 CAKNG
-533 IFYTFNQSGADA
+533 IFFMSNQSGASA
-545 PGVRAAMELLELETP
+545 PGVRAAMELLDLETP
-560 PFALPVL
+560 PFSLSVL
-567 LTDEPERYVPNLTA
+567 LTDEPERYAPNLTA

-599 PDYYVGRNEYGDPA
+599 PDYYVGKNEYGDPA
-613 ISMMPQPADEGW
+613 ISMMPQPAEEGW

-632 FASGQVLSLC
+632 FLPGQALSLC
-642 QLCDDPE
+642 QLCDE
-649 ADDHLASRS
+649 AEDGATTRS
-658 EAEYLCLYRQAE
+658 KAEYLSLYRQAE

-679 GLISSQFVGV
+679 GLISSQFVDV
-689 EPRNGYQEPQLITT
+689 ERIYGIQEPQLITT

-743 AARVGTLNVYNN
+743 AARIGTLYVYNN

-786 VVAGTGIRQ
+786 VIAGTGIRQ

-808 VGMSGSVLRA
+808 VGMSGSVLTV
-818 GYGLQSAIQVGVGWL
+818 GYGLQSAVQVGVGWL
-833 LAAAVCLLLSTKI
+833 LAAVVCLLVSMRI

-851 KETLPLAFLSQLL
+851 RETLPLAFLVQLL

>member
-1 MKRLTVNR
+1 MKQLTINR

-29 LAAIFL
+29 LAAILL

-53 LERKYGRQDAF
+53 LDRKYGRQDAF

-83 ETGTLYYLGRSGDC
+83 ETGTLYYLARSGDC

-107 ALANRQLWSGRMPT
+107 ALANRQLWSGRMPE

-135 LFPEAEL
+135 LFPQAEL
-142 GDSVSLEIQPIDGAK
+142 GDSVSLELQPIDGAK
-157 ETRTYTLVGVV
+157 ETRSYTLVGVV

-180 ADLPKRE
+180 AELPGRE
-187 NVGLPQ
+187 DVGLPQ

-215 YAKGVTLNDVTAAAG
+215 YAKGAGLNDVTAAAG

-243 YFGPAEHMEDM
+243 YFGPAQHMEDM
-254 GTLEYLANYEGFGI
+254 GTLEYLANYDGFGV
-268 LILLLGGSL
+268 LALLLGGSL

-285 AAALGSQLSRK
+285 TAALGSQLSRK

-457 RENEP
+457 REDEP
-462 DLYLYGG
+462 DLSAMNG
-469 ADMIGFGM
+469 DNETGFM
-477 PDDLRTSLPLISL
+477 LPDDLRTALPLISL

-503 VSALRTRYRTVVLL
+503 VSALRTQYRTFVLL
-517 TDRPEG
+517 TEQPEG
-523 NYLEQ
+523 DYLEQ
-528 CAKNT
+528 CAKNW
-533 IFYTFNQSGADA
+533 IFYTSNRSGADA
-545 PGVRAAMELLELETP
+545 PGGRAAMELLELETP

-599 PDYYVGRNEYGDPA
+599 PDYYVGKDKYGRTG
-613 ISMMPQPADEGW
+613 ISMMPRPAEEGW
-625 LHISNDS
+625 VRISNDA
-632 FASGQVLSLC
+632 FAPGQMLFLC
-642 QLCDDPE
+642 QLCAE
-649 ADDHLASRS
+649 AEDGGTTRS
-658 EAEYLCLYRQAE
+658 KAEYLNLYRQAE

-679 GLISSQFVGV
+679 GLISSQFVDV
-689 EPRNGYQEPQLITT
+689 EPRNGFQEPQLITT

-713 LGVLEDIN
+713 LGKLFDLDLFLE
-721 VFLKPGT
+721 PGT
-728 DEATCAYDFGRLERI
+728 DGATCAYDFGRLERI
-743 AARVGTLNVYNN
+743 AARVGTLYVYNRIASQADARARREASRR
-755 AAGRAE
+755 AAGPGSHLRV
-761 NRQKGQAGLIAIAA
+761 RRRRRGRPGQG
-775 IVGLLIWFSVR
+775 
-786 VVAGTGIRQ
+786 
-795 MEAERRT
+795 RR
-802 IGTLRA
+802 
-808 VGMSGSVLRA
+808 
-818 GYGLQSAIQVGVGWL
+818 
-833 LAAAVCLLLSTKI
+833 AAARPDHAAG
-846 VENTV
+846 E
-851 KETLPLAFLSQLL
+851 P
-864 IALLTALLCW
+864 AL
-874 ASIAR
+874 
-879 RSRRL
+879 
-884 LRRSV
+884 
-889 IENIREV
+889 
-896 G
+896 

>member
-1 MKRLTVNR
+1 MKQLTVNR

-70 ETGAELLRQGLAA
+70 ETGEELLRQGLAA
-83 ETGTLYYLGRSGDC
+83 ETGALYYLGRSGDC

-107 ALANRQLWSGRMPT
+107 ALANRQLWSGRMPE
-121 APGELAVELELLDK
+121 APGELAVEMELLDK
-135 LFPEAEL
+135 LFPEAEP
-142 GDSVSLEIQPIDGAK
+142 GDSVSLEIQPIEGAK

-180 ADLPKRE
+180 ADLPGRE

-203 ATGRNLRILLLR
+203 ATGRTVRILLLR
-215 YAKGVTLNDVTAAAG
+215 FAEGAGLNEVTAAAG

-243 YFGPAEHMEDM
+243 YFGPAQHMEDM
-254 GTLEYLANYEGFGI
+254 GTLEYLANYDGFGV
-268 LILLLGGSL
+268 LALLLGGSL

-285 AAALGSQLSRK
+285 TAALGSQLSRK

-361 PMLALSFLFVLLASF
+361 PMLALSFLFILLASF

-386 PMSLIRDTETLRKA
+386 PMSLIRDTDTLRKA
-400 KRFRPKASF
+400 RRFRPKAVF

-462 DLYLYGG
+462 DFSATNG
-469 ADMIGFGM
+469 DNETGFVL
-477 PDDLRTSLPLISL
+477 PDDLRTALPLISL
-490 SEADL
+490 SDADL

-503 VSALRTRYRTVVLL
+503 VTALQTLYRTAVLL
-517 TDRPEG
+517 TEQPEG
-523 NYLEQ
+523 DYLGQ
-528 CAKNT
+528 CAKNW
-533 IFYTFNQSGADA
+533 IFYTSNQSGADA

-560 PFALPVL
+560 PFTLPVL
-567 LTDEPERYVPNLTA
+567 LTDEPERYAPNLTD

-589 DAGREVLLCL
+589 DAGQEVLLCL
-599 PDYYVGRNEYGDPA
+599 PDYYLGKNEYGNA

-632 FASGQVLSLC
+632 FLPGQSLSLC
-642 QLCDDPE
+642 QLCAE
-649 ADDHLASRS
+649 AEDGAPVSRS
-658 EAEYLCLYRQAE
+658 KAEYLALYRQAE

-679 GLISSQFVGV
+679 GLISSLFVGDG
-689 EPRNGYQEPQLITT
+689 PIYGYQEPQLITT

-713 LGVLEDIN
+713 LGVLEEIN

-743 AARVGTLNVYNN
+743 AARVGTLYVYNRIE
-755 AAGRAE
+755 ARTE
-761 NRQKGQAGLIAIAA
+761 SRQKGQAGLIAIAA
-775 IVGLLIWFSVR
+775 VVGLLIWFSVR

-818 GYGLQSAIQVGVGWL
+818 GYGLQSAVQVGVGWL
-833 LAAAVCLLLSTKI
+833 LAAVVCLLVSMRIL
-846 VENTV
+846 ENTV
-851 KETLPLAFLSQLL
+851 RETLPLAFLAQLL
-864 IALLTALLCW
+864 VALLTALLCW

>member
-9 VAGAGVRANLR
+9 VAGAGIRANLR
-20 EYLGLSAGI
+20 EYLGLGAGI

-70 ETGAELLRQGLAA
+70 ETGEELLRQGLAA
-83 ETGTLYYLGRSGDC
+83 ETGTLFYLGRSGDC

-107 ALANRQLWSGRMPT
+107 ALANRQLWSGRMPE
-121 APGELAVELELLDK
+121 APGELAVEMELLDK
-135 LFPEAEL
+135 LFPEAEP

-168 LSQGQ
+168 LSQGR
-173 LSDEELR
+173 LSDESLR
-180 ADLPKRE
+180 ASLSNRE

-193 LFVSAAEPPF
+193 LFVSASEPPF
-203 ATGRNLRILLLR
+203 ATGRTVRILLLR
-215 YAKGVTLNDVTAAAG
+215 FANGVGLNDVTAAAG
-230 GLPVFRISLWGWF
+230 SLPVFRISLWGWL
-243 YFGPAEHMEDM
+243 YFGPAQHMEDM
-254 GTLEYLANYEGFGI
+254 GTLEYLANYDGFGI

-285 AAALGSQLSRK
+285 TAALGSQLSRK

-338 AVYGLCTLA
+338 AVRGLCTLV

-361 PMLALSFLFVLLASF
+361 PMLALSFLFILLASF

-400 KRFRPKASF
+400 RRFRPKAVF

-425 RQLGICLLTG
+425 RQLGICLLTW

-462 DLYLYGG
+462 DLYLYDG
-469 ADMIGFGM
+469 ANRIVFVM

-490 SEADL
+490 SDADL

-503 VSALRTRYRTVVLL
+503 VSSLRTQYRTVVLL

-523 NYLEQ
+523 DYLGQ
-528 CAKNT
+528 CAKNG
-533 IFYTFNQSGADA
+533 IFYTANESGADA
-545 PGVRAAMELLELETP
+545 PGVRAAMELLDLETP
-560 PFALPVL
+560 PFTLSVL
-567 LTDEPERYVPNLTA
+567 LTDEPERYTQNLTD

-589 DAGREVLLCL
+589 DDGREVLLSL

-613 ISMMPQPADEGW
+613 ISMMPQPAEEGW
-625 LHISNDS
+625 LHISNDT
-632 FASGQVLSLC
+632 FLPGQMLSLC
-642 QLCDDPE
+642 QLCAE
-649 ADDHLASRS
+649 AEDGATTRS
-658 EAEYLCLYRQAE
+658 KAEYLSLYRQAE

-679 GLISSQFVGV
+679 GLISSLYVGV
-689 EPRNGYQEPQLITT
+689 GPIYGYQEPQLITT

-713 LGVLEDIN
+713 LGVLELTN
-721 VFLKPGT
+721 VYLEPGT

-743 AARVGTLNVYNN
+743 AARLGNLHVYNQIE
-755 AAGRAE
+755 ARTE
-761 NRQKGQAGLIAIAA
+761 SRQKGQAGLIAIAA
-775 IVGLLIWFSVR
+775 VVGLLIWFSVR

-818 GYGLQSAIQVGVGWL
+818 GYGLQSAVQVGVGWL
-833 LAAAVCLLLSTKI
+833 LAAAVCLLLTMRI

-851 KETLPLAFLSQLL
+851 RETLPLAFLAQLL
-864 IALLTALLCW
+864 VALLTALLCQ
-874 ASIAR
+874 AAIAR

>member
-1 MKRLTVNR
+1 MKKLTLNR

-53 LERKYGRQDAF
+53 LDRKYGRQDAF

-70 ETGAELLRQGLAA
+70 ETGEELLRQGLAA
-83 ETGTLYYLGRSGDC
+83 ETGTLYYLARSGDC

-107 ALANRQLWSGRMPT
+107 ALANRQLWSGRMPE

-135 LFPEAEL
+135 LFPQAEL
-142 GDSVSLEIQPIDGAK
+142 GDSVSLELQPIDGAK
-157 ETRTYTLVGVV
+157 ETRSYTLVGVV

-180 ADLPKRE
+180 AELPGRE
-187 NVGLPQ
+187 DVGLPQ

-215 YAKGVTLNDVTAAAG
+215 YAKGAGLNDVTAAAG

-243 YFGPAEHMEDM
+243 YFGPAQHMEDM
-254 GTLEYLANYEGFGI
+254 GTLEYLANYDGFGV
-268 LILLLGGSL
+268 LALLLGGSL

-285 AAALGSQLSRK
+285 TAALGSQLSRK

-338 AVYGLCTLA
+338 AVRGLCTLA

-457 RENEP
+457 REDEP
-462 DLYLYGG
+462 DLSAMNG
-469 ADMIGFGM
+469 DNETGFM
-477 PDDLRTSLPLISL
+477 LPDDLRTALPLISL

-503 VSALRTRYRTVVLL
+503 VSALRTQYRTFVLL
-517 TDRPEG
+517 TEQPEG
-523 NYLEQ
+523 DYLEQ
-528 CAKNT
+528 CAKNW
-533 IFYTFNQSGADA
+533 IFYTSNRSGADA
-545 PGVRAAMELLELETP
+545 PGGRAAMELLELETP

-599 PDYYVGRNEYGDPA
+599 PDYYVGKDKYGRTG
-613 ISMMPQPADEGW
+613 ISMMPRPAEEGW
-625 LHISNDS
+625 VRISNDA
-632 FASGQVLSLC
+632 FAPGQMLFLC
-642 QLCDDPE
+642 QLCAE
-649 ADDHLASRS
+649 AEDGGTTRS
-658 EAEYLCLYRQAE
+658 KAEYLNLYRQAE

-679 GLISSQFVGV
+679 GLISSQFVDV
-689 EPRNGYQEPQLITT
+689 EPRNGFQEPQLITT

-713 LGVLEDIN
+713 LGKLFDLDLFLE
-721 VFLKPGT
+721 PGT
-728 DEATCAYDFGRLERI
+728 DGATCAYDFGRLERI
-743 AARVGTLNVYNN
+743 AARVGTLYVYNRME
-755 AAGRAE
+755 ARAE
-761 NRQKGQAGLIAIAA
+761 SRRKGQAGLIAIAA
-775 IVGLLIWFSVR
+775 VVGLLIWFSVR

-833 LAAAVCLLLSTKI
+833 LAAAVCLLVSMRI

-851 KETLPLAFLSQLL
+851 RETLPLAFLAQLL

>member
-44 AVYDGREAE
+44 AVYDGREAKLDRE
-53 LERKYGRQDAF
+53 FGRQDAF

-70 ETGAELLRQGLAA
+70 ETGASLRRQGLAS
-83 ETGTLYYLGRSGDC
+83 ETGTLYYLGRSEDC

-121 APGELAVELELLDK
+121 APGELAVELDLLDK

-142 GDSVSLEIQPIDGAK
+142 GDSVSLEIHPIEGAK

-168 LSQGQ
+168 LSQGE

-180 ADLPKRE
+180 ASLPKRE

-203 ATGRNLRILLLR
+203 ATGRTVRILLLR
-215 YAKGVTLNDVTAAAG
+215 FAKGAGLNDVTAAAG

-243 YFGPAEHMEDM
+243 YFGPAQHMEDM
-254 GTLEYLANYEGFGI
+254 GTLEYLANYGSFGV
-268 LILLLGGSL
+268 LALLLGGSL

-285 AAALGSQLSRK
+285 TAALGSQLSRK

-338 AVYGLCTLA
+338 AVRGLCVLA

-400 KRFRPKASF
+400 RSFRPKAHF

-462 DLYLYGG
+462 DLYLYDG
-469 ADMIGFGM
+469 ADTIVFAM
-477 PDDLRTSLPLISL
+477 PDDLRTSIPLISL
-490 SEADL
+490 SDADL
-495 AQIRALPG
+495 AQIRVLPG
-503 VSALRTRYRTVVLL
+503 VSSLRTQYRTVVLL

-523 NYLEQ
+523 DYLEQ
-528 CAKNT
+528 CAKSG
-533 IFYTFNQSGADA
+533 IFLMSNRSGANA

-560 PFALPVL
+560 PFTLPVL
-567 LTDEPERYVPNLTA
+567 LTDEPERYAPNLTA

-599 PDYYVGRNEYGDPA
+599 PDYYVGKNEHGNA
-613 ISMMPQPADEGW
+613 IAMMPQYAEEGW

-632 FASGQVLSLC
+632 FLPGQALSLC
-642 QLCDDPE
+642 QLCAE
-649 ADDHLASRS
+649 AEDGATTRS
-658 EAEYLCLYRQAE
+658 KAEYLNLYRQAE

-679 GLISSQFVGV
+679 GLLSSLFVGV
-689 EPRNGYQEPQLITT
+689 EPIYGYQEPQLITT
-703 PAGFRALGLR
+703 PAGFRAMGLR
-713 LGVLEDIN
+713 LGKLFDLD
-721 VFLKPGT
+721 VFLEPGT

-743 AARVGTLNVYNN
+743 AARVGTLHVYNQIE
-755 AAGRAE
+755 ARAE
-761 NRQKGQAGLIAIAA
+761 SRRKGQAGLIAIAA
-775 IVGLLIWFSVR
+775 VVGLLIWFSVR

-851 KETLPLAFLSQLL
+851 KETLPLAFLAQLL

>member
-1 MKRLTVNR
+1 MKKLTLNR

-53 LERKYGRQDAF
+53 LDRKYGRQDAF

-70 ETGAELLRQGLAA
+70 ETGADLLRQGLAA
-83 ETGTLYYLGRSGDC
+83 ETGTLYYLARSGGC

-107 ALANRQLWSGRMPT
+107 ALANRQLWSGRMPE

-135 LFPEAEL
+135 LFPQAEL
-142 GDSVSLEIQPIDGAK
+142 GDSVSLELQPIDGAK
-157 ETRTYTLVGVV
+157 ETRSYTLVGVV

-180 ADLPKRE
+180 ASLPKRE

-203 ATGRNLRILLLR
+203 ATGRKLRILLLR
-215 YAKGVTLNDVTAAAG
+215 FAKGVTLNDVTAAAG

-243 YFGPAEHMEDM
+243 YFGPAQHVEDM
-254 GTLEYLANYEGFGI
+254 GTLEYLANYDGFGV
-268 LILLLGGSL
+268 LALLLGGSL

-285 AAALGSQLSRK
+285 TAALGSQLSRK

-338 AVYGLCTLA
+338 AVRGLCALA

-361 PMLALSFLFVLLASF
+361 PMLALSFLFILLASF
-376 LPLLRASRTR
+376 LPLLRASRTG
-386 PMSLIRDTETLRKA
+386 PMGLIRDVETLRKA

-446 LGGEAIRAILP
+446 VGGEAIRAILP
-457 RENEP
+457 KANEP
-462 DLYLYGG
+462 DLSLYNG
-469 ADMIGFGM
+469 AAEIVFVM
-477 PDDLRTSLPLISL
+477 PDDLRTPIPLISL
-490 SEADL
+490 SDADL

-503 VSALRTRYRTVVLL
+503 VSSLRRQYRTVVLL

-523 NYLEQ
+523 DYLEQ
-528 CAKNT
+528 CAKNG
-533 IFYTFNQSGADA
+533 IFYTANESGADA
-545 PGVRAAMELLELETP
+545 PGVRAAMELLDLETP

-567 LTDEPERYVPNLTA
+567 LTDEPERYLPNLSA

-599 PDYYVGRNEYGDPA
+599 PDYYVGKNEYGDTA
-613 ISMMPQPADEGW
+613 ISMMPQPAEEGW
-625 LHISNDS
+625 VHISNDS
-632 FASGQVLSLC
+632 FLPGQALSLC
-642 QLCDDPE
+642 QLCDE
-649 ADDHLASRS
+649 AEDGATTRS
-658 EAEYLCLYRQAE
+658 KAEYLRLYQQAE
-670 RCQATVKVG
+670 RCQAAVKVG

-689 EPRNGYQEPQLITT
+689 ETIYGYKEPQLITT

-713 LGVLEDIN
+713 LGKLFDLDLFLE
-721 VFLKPGT
+721 PGT
-728 DEATCAYDFGRLERI
+728 DEATCAYDVGRLERI
-743 AARVGTLNVYNN
+743 AARIGTLHVYNN
-755 AAGRAE
+755 AADRAE
-761 NRQKGQAGLIAIAA
+761 SRQKGQAGLIAIAA
-775 IVGLLIWFSVR
+775 VVGLLIWFSVR

-795 MEAERRT
+795 MESERRT

-808 VGMSGSVLRA
+808 LGMSGGVLRA
-818 GYGLQSAIQVGVGWL
+818 GYGLQSAVQVGVGWL
-833 LAAAVCLLLSTKI
+833 LAAAVCLLLSMRI

-851 KETLPLAFLSQLL
+851 KETLPPAFLAQLL
-864 IALLTALLCW
+864 IALLTDLLCW

>member
-35 TCTVVLTLL
+35 TYTVVLTLL
-44 AVYDGREAE
+44 AVYDGREAK
-53 LERKYGRQDAF
+53 LERNYGRQDAF

-70 ETGAELLRQGLAA
+70 ETGEELLRQGLAA

-107 ALANRQLWSGRMPT
+107 ALANRQLWSGRMPE
-121 APGELAVELELLDK
+121 APGELALELDLLDK

-168 LSQGQ
+168 LSQGR

-193 LFVSAAEPPF
+193 LFVSASEPPF
-203 ATGRNLRILLLR
+203 ATGRKLRILLLR
-215 YAKGVTLNDVTAAAG
+215 FANGVTLNDVTAAAG
-230 GLPVFRISLWGWF
+230 GLPVFRISIWGWF
-243 YFGPAEHMEDM
+243 YFGPAQHMEDM
-254 GTLEYLANYEGFGI
+254 GTLEYLANFDGFGV
-268 LILLLGGSL
+268 LILLLGVSL

-285 AAALGSQLSRK
+285 TAALGSQLSRK

-338 AVYGLCTLA
+338 AVRGLCTLA

-361 PMLALSFLFVLLASF
+361 PMLALSFLFILLASF

-400 KRFRPKASF
+400 RRFRPKAIF

-416 LRRLRLHPV
+416 LRRLHLHPV

-462 DLYLYGG
+462 DLYLYDG
-469 ADMIGFGM
+469 ANRIVFVM

-490 SEADL
+490 SDADL

-503 VSALRTRYRTVVLL
+503 VSSLRTQYRTTVLL
-517 TDRPEG
+517 TDQPEG
-523 NYLEQ
+523 DYLEQ
-528 CAKNT
+528 CAKNG
-533 IFYTFNQSGADA
+533 IFYTANESGADA
-545 PGVRAAMELLELETP
+545 PGVRAAMELLDLETP
-560 PFALPVL
+560 PFALSVL
-567 LTDEPERYVPNLTA
+567 LTDEPERYLPNLTD

-589 DAGREVLLCL
+589 DAGREVLLSL
-599 PDYYVGRNEYGDPA
+599 PDYYVGKDEYA
-613 ISMMPQPADEGW
+613 ISMMPQYAEEGW
-625 LHISNDS
+625 LHITNDS
-632 FASGQVLSLC
+632 FLPGQVLSLC
-642 QLCDDPE
+642 QLCAE
-649 ADDHLASRS
+649 AEDGGTTRS
-658 EAEYLCLYRQAE
+658 KAEYLRLYRQAE
-670 RCQATVKVG
+670 RCQTTVKVG
-679 GLISSQFVGV
+679 GLISSLFVGDG
-689 EPRNGYQEPQLITT
+689 PIYGYQEPQLITT

-713 LGVLEDIN
+713 LGVLELTN
-721 VFLKPGT
+721 VYLEPGT

-743 AARVGTLNVYNN
+743 AARLGNLHVYNMIE
-755 AAGRAE
+755 ARAE
-761 NRQKGQAGLIAIAA
+761 SRQKGQAGLIAIAA
-775 IVGLLIWFSVR
+775 VLGLLFWFSVR

-818 GYGLQSAIQVGVGWL
+818 GYGLQSAVQVGVGWL
-833 LAAAVCLLLSTKI
+833 LAAAACLPVSTLI

-851 KETLPLAFLSQLL
+851 KETLPLAFLAQLL
-864 IALLTALLCW
+864 VALLTALLCW

>member
-1 MKRLTVNR
+1 MKQLTVNR
-9 VAGAGVRANLR
+9 VAGAGIRANR
-20 EYLGLSAGI
+20 RDYLGLGAGI
-29 LAAIFL
+29 LAAIIL

-44 AVYDGREAE
+44 AVYDGHETKLDREF
-53 LERKYGRQDAF
+53 GRQDAF

-70 ETGAELLRQGLAA
+70 ETGASLRRLGLAS
-83 ETGTLYYLGRSGDC
+83 ETGTLYYLGRSEDC

-121 APGELAVELELLDK
+121 APGELAVELDLLDK

-157 ETRTYTLVGVV
+157 ETRTYTLVGIV
-168 LSQGQ
+168 LSQGE

-180 ADLPKRE
+180 TDFPKRE

-193 LFVSAAEPPF
+193 IFVSAAEPPF
-203 ATGRNLRILLLR
+203 ATGRAVRILLLR
-215 YAKGVTLNDVTAAAG
+215 FASGVGLNDVTAAAG
-230 GLPVFRISLWGWF
+230 GLPVFRISIWGWF
-243 YFGPAEHMEDM
+243 YFGPTQHMEDI
-254 GTLEYLANYEGFGI
+254 GILEYLASYDGFGI

-285 AAALGSQLSRK
+285 TAALGSQLSRK

-338 AVYGLCTLA
+338 AVRGLCALA

-361 PMLALSFLFVLLASF
+361 PMLALSFLFILLASF

-400 KRFRPKASF
+400 RHFRPKALF

-416 LRRLRLHPV
+416 LRRLRLHPF

-462 DLYLYGG
+462 DLFLYDG
-469 ADMIGFGM
+469 ANMTVFAM

-503 VSALRTRYRTVVLL
+503 VSSLRTQYRTTVLL
-517 TDRPEG
+517 TDQPEG
-523 NYLEQ
+523 DYLGQ
-528 CAKNT
+528 CAKNG
-533 IFYTFNQSGADA
+533 IFYTSNQSGADA
-545 PGVRAAMELLELETP
+545 PGVRAAMELLDLETP
-560 PFALPVL
+560 PFTLPVL
-567 LTDEPERYVPNLTA
+567 LTDEPERYAPNLTD

-589 DAGREVLLCL
+589 DDGREVLLCL
-599 PDYYVGRNEYGDPA
+599 PDYNVGRNEYGDPA

-625 LHISNDS
+625 LHIFNDS
-632 FASGQVLSLC
+632 FLPGQVLSLC
-642 QLCDDPE
+642 QLCDE
-649 ADDHLASRS
+649 AEDGATTRS
-658 EAEYLCLYRQAE
+658 KAEYLSLYRQAE

-679 GLISSQFVGV
+679 GLISSLFVGV
-689 EPRNGYQEPQLITT
+689 EPRNGFQEPQLITT

-713 LGVLEDIN
+713 LGKLSDLS
-721 VFLKPGT
+721 VFLDPGT

-743 AARVGTLNVYNN
+743 AARIGTLYVYNN

-786 VVAGTGIRQ
+786 VIAGTGIRQ

-808 VGMSGSVLRA
+808 VGMSGSVLTV
-818 GYGLQSAIQVGVGWL
+818 GYGLQSAVQVGVGWL
-833 LAAAVCLLLSTKI
+833 LAASICLIFSLQS
-846 VENTV
+846 VESSV
-851 KETLPLAFLSQLL
+851 RDVLPVAFLVQLL

>member
-53 LERKYGRQDAF
+53 LEREYGRQDAF

-107 ALANRQLWSGRMPT
+107 ALANRQLWSGRMPE
-121 APGELAVELELLDK
+121 APGELALELDLLDK

-142 GDSVSLEIQPIDGAK
+142 GDSVSLEIQPIEGAK

-180 ADLPKRE
+180 ASLPKRE

-215 YAKGVTLNDVTAAAG
+215 FAKGAGLNDVTAAAG
-230 GLPVFRISLWGWF
+230 GRPVFRISLWGWF
-243 YFGPAEHMEDM
+243 YFGPAQHMEDM
-254 GTLEYLANYEGFGI
+254 GTLEYLANYDGFGV
-268 LILLLGGSL
+268 LALLLGGSL

-285 AAALGSQLSRK
+285 TAALGSQLSRK

-338 AVYGLCTLA
+338 AVRGLCTLV

-361 PMLALSFLFVLLASF
+361 PMLALSFLFILLASF

-400 KRFRPKASF
+400 RRFRPKAVF

-425 RQLGICLLTG
+425 RQLGICLLTW

-462 DLYLYGG
+462 DLYLYDG
-469 ADMIGFGM
+469 ANEIVFAM
-477 PDDLRTSLPLISL
+477 PDDLRTPIPLISL
-490 SEADL
+490 SDADL

-503 VSALRTRYRTVVLL
+503 VSSLRTQYRTTVLL
-517 TDRPEG
+517 TDQPEG
-523 NYLEQ
+523 DYLGQ
-528 CAKNT
+528 CAKNG
-533 IFYTFNQSGADA
+533 IFYTANESGADA
-545 PGVRAAMELLELETP
+545 PGVRAAMELLDLETP
-560 PFALPVL
+560 PFTLSVL
-567 LTDEPERYVPNLTA
+567 LTDEPERYTQNLTD

-589 DAGREVLLCL
+589 DDGREVLLSL

-613 ISMMPQPADEGW
+613 ITMMPQPADEGW

-632 FASGQVLSLC
+632 FLPGQMLSLC
-642 QLCDDPE
+642 QLCAE
-649 ADDHLASRS
+649 AEDGATTRS
-658 EAEYLCLYRQAE
+658 KAEYLSLYRQAE

-679 GLISSQFVGV
+679 GLISSLFVGDG
-689 EPRNGYQEPQLITT
+689 PIYGYQEPQLITT

-743 AARVGTLNVYNN
+743 AARVGTLNVYNQIKD
-755 AAGRAE
+755 RAE
-761 NRQKGQAGLIAIAA
+761 SRRKGQAGLIAIAA
-775 IVGLLIWFSVR
+775 VVGLLIWFSVR

-833 LAAAVCLLLSTKI
+833 LAAVVCLLVSMRI

-851 KETLPLAFLSQLL
+851 RETLPLAFLAQLL

>member
-1 MKRLTVNR
+1 MKQLTVNR
-9 VAGAGVRANLR
+9 VAGAGIRANLR

-29 LAAIFL
+29 LSAIFL

-44 AVYDGREAE
+44 AVYAGRKAE
-53 LERKYGRQDAF
+53 LDRKYGRQDAF

-70 ETGAELLRQGLAA
+70 ETGEELLRQGLAA

-107 ALANRQLWSGRMPT
+107 SLSNRQLWSGRMPE
-121 APGELAVELELLDK
+121 APGELAVEMELLDK
-135 LFPEAEL
+135 LFPEAEP

-168 LSQGQ
+168 LSQGE
-173 LSDEELR
+173 LSDESLR
-180 ADLPKRE
+180 ASLSKRE

-193 LFVSAAEPPF
+193 LFVSASEPPF
-203 ATGRNLRILLLR
+203 ATGRTVRILLLR
-215 YAKGVTLNDVTAAAG
+215 FANGVGLNEVTAAAG

-254 GTLEYLANYEGFGI
+254 GILEYLANYEGFGI

-285 AAALGSQLSRK
+285 TAALGSQLSRK

-338 AVYGLCTLA
+338 AVRGLCTLV

-361 PMLALSFLFVLLASF
+361 PMLALSFLFILLASF

-400 KRFRPKASF
+400 RRFRPKAVF

-462 DLYLYGG
+462 DFSATNG
-469 ADMIGFGM
+469 DNETGFVL
-477 PDDLRTSLPLISL
+477 PDDLRTALPLISL
-490 SEADL
+490 SDADL

-503 VSALRTRYRTVVLL
+503 VTALQTLYRTAVLL
-517 TDRPEG
+517 TEQPEG
-523 NYLEQ
+523 DYLGQ
-528 CAKNT
+528 CAKNW
-533 IFYTFNQSGADA
+533 IFYTSNQSGADA

-560 PFALPVL
+560 PFTLPVL
-567 LTDEPERYVPNLTA
+567 LTDEPERYAPNLTD

-589 DAGREVLLCL
+589 DAGQEVLLCL
-599 PDYYVGRNEYGDPA
+599 PDYYLGKNEYGNA

-632 FASGQVLSLC
+632 FLPGQSLSLC
-642 QLCDDPE
+642 QLCAE
-649 ADDHLASRS
+649 AEDGAPVSRS
-658 EAEYLCLYRQAE
+658 KAEYLALYRQAE

-679 GLISSQFVGV
+679 GLISSQFVDV
-689 EPRNGYQEPQLITT
+689 ERIYGIQEPQLITT
-703 PAGFRALGLR
+703 PAGFRAMGLR
-713 LGVLEDIN
+713 LGKLSDLN
-721 VFLKPGT
+721 VFLEPGT

-743 AARVGTLNVYNN
+743 AARVGTLHVYNRIE
-755 AAGRAE
+755 ARAE

-775 IVGLLIWFSVR
+775 VVGLLIWFSVR

-818 GYGLQSAIQVGVGWL
+818 GYGLQSAVQVGVGWL
-833 LAAAVCLLLSTKI
+833 LAAVVCLLVSMRI

-851 KETLPLAFLSQLL
+851 RETLPLAFLAQLL
-864 IALLTALLCW
+864 VALLTALLCW